1 MEQSYPHTT
10 LRPQSGVRPRIR
22 IGTRIGFTSR
32 TIAAAMMTLGLVS
45 TLTACS
51 DDATAGKDAVSVGGD
66 FSFVSPGG
74 KQVITYAPS
83 ERKAV
88 GNISG
93 PSLLQPD
100 TTISLD
106 DFKDQIVV
114 LNAWGQWCGPCR
126 AEVDDLMAVNDQLGD
141 RGTVLGLNVKD
152 FNRQSAADFVTDN
165 GVHYPSIYDPP
176 FRTAIGLGGF
186 PASVVPTTIVLD
198 RQHRPAAVFLRSVN
212 TKEVMDVID
221 SIDDPAGP
229 KAA

>member
-1 MEQSYPHTT
+1 MEHSHVHLSSTSPRKWG
-10 LRPQSGVRPRIR
+10 RPARAI
-22 IGTRIGFTSR
+22 
-32 TIAAAMMTLGLVS
+32 IAVFVGMALLVTAS
-45 TLTACS
+45 ACS
-51 DDATAGKDAVSVGGD
+51 DDATAGKDAVAIGGD

-74 KQVITYAPS
+74 KQVITYPPS
-83 ERKAV
+83 DRKKV

-93 PSLLQPD
+93 PSLAAPD
-100 TTISLD
+100 QTISLD
-106 DFKDQIVV
+106 DFNNQIVV

-126 AEVDDLMAVNDQLGD
+126 AEVDDLMAVHERLGE

-212 TKEVMDVID
+212 TQEVMAVVD
-221 SIDDPAGP
+221 SIDDPNGP
-229 KAA
+229 KTS